1 MGGRARCG
9 IERSGQRQIAV
20 MLRPG
25 VDIEIGADC
34 DDGRDVVEPLR
45 DQHGEHASTAVTD

>member
-1 MGGRARCG
+1 
-9 IERSGQRQIAV
+9 

-25 VDIEIGADC
+25 VDIEIGADR

-45 DQHGEHASTAVTD
+45 NQHGEHTSTAVAD